1 MADSWMRILRVELIS
16 TKLKSKLVIGDKP
29 EENLAMTISGSKYPA
44 MLKDKGVI
52 SIMNLDYSTILKIQL
67 GEYYKIKI
75 FAGYKGSNL
84 GNPGCGFELFNGSV
98 AYISVKIKS
107 RYDWETYINFA
118 SDVVAQ
124 YSQNRM
130 NLAFN
135 SSINVFTAIDYVCG
149 ASGMKSYTIDPDL
162 KKQFINQVNEY
173 HDKAATILD
182 SVTMNEGTY
191 LISSDGTDGNVVDV
205 TSTRGKRIIKLNAEL
220 LPIIN
225 GNPTVSSDGLSITL
239 LPLLNFKV
247 GDIIEIPNSI
257 IDISSN
263 SAEAYNNGFNANY
276 LDKNGRYMILEIN
289 YTLGNRS
296 ETYQYQIKGRALSII
311 QQFEV

>member
-1 MADSWMRILRVELIS
+1 MANSWKRILRVELTS
-16 TKLKSKLVIGDKP
+16 TKLKSKIVLGDRE
-29 EENLAMTISGSKYPA
+29 EENLTINISGTKTNAP
-44 MLKDKGVI
+44 LKDKGII
-52 SIMNLDYSTILKIQL
+52 SVMNLDYSTILKIQL

-75 FAGYKGSNL
+75 FCGYKGSDL
-84 GNPGCGFELFNGSV
+84 TNPGQGFEIFNGSV

-118 SDVVAQ
+118 SDTVAQ

-135 SSINVFTAIDYVCG
+135 SSLNVFTAIDYVCG
-149 ASGMKSYTIDPDL
+149 ASGMRAYTIDPDL

-173 HDKAATILD
+173 FDKASTILQ

-191 LISSDGTDGNVVDV
+191 LINSDGTDGNVIDV
-205 TSTRGKRIIKLNAEL
+205 TSTKGKRIIKLNPEL
-220 LPIIN
+220 SPIIN
-225 GNPTVSSDGLSITL
+225 GNPTVSSDGLRLTV
-239 LPLLNFKV
+239 LPVFNFKV

-263 SAEAYNNGFNANY
+263 NVEAYNNGFNANY
-276 LDKNGRYMILEIN
+276 IDPKGRYMILEIN
-289 YTLGNRS
+289 YTLANRADS
-296 ETYQYQIKGRALSII
+296 YQFQIKARALNII
-311 QQFEV
+311 KQFEV